1 MSTNLRVGVAPTFNG
16 IIVAEDAVKV
26 PPVDVGNVNAEGN
39 FSAMRGLMS
48 RAAMDVKSGP
58 LGPIVYRNSRSG
70 GRTRGTC
77 GDAVVVVVVV
87 GVPFVRDRRVWPP
100 VCLGSVAEEG
110 RLRRMFVAKVK
121 NLVTWV

>member
-1 MSTNLRVGVAPTFNG
+1 M
-16 IIVAEDAVKV
+16 KV
-26 PPVDVGNVNAEGN
+26 PPVDVGKVNAEGS

-77 GDAVVVVVVV
+77 GDAGVVVVV

-100 VCLGSVAEEG
+100 ICLVSVVEEG
-110 RLRRMFVAKVK
+110 RLRRMSVAKVK